1 MPNLPL
7 QGGAFRVF
15 NRDRSTDPA
24 GERWIQALD
33 CSVMRRALAFV
44 LGLALVLT
52 SCDGDDEGATTL
64 AGQVPGETD
73 AGFDVVLT
81 DVSELVEAV
90 EASVVT
96 VTLTQLRL
104 DQLGDVTEVP
114 VGVGTGVVIDD
125 DGHILTNAHVV
136 VGARSVIVVGPD
148 GQPRT
153 AQVVG
158 TWGAE
163 QNNDLALLLLE
174 ETSGLKPI
182 VMGSSRD
189 LRVGDPV
196 IAIGNALGRGLS
208 VTVGILSAKGRDVA
222 TDTSSLE
229 GVLQTDAAI
238 NPGNS
243 GGPLLNARGELVG
256 INTAAAQGAENIGF
270 AIPIDQALPFIGY
283 VVAEAGQPFIG
294 VGLRTITPQLA
305 GQFGLPVE
313 EGAVITEVFGGGA
326 AAEAG
331 LAVGD
336 IVVASDDEPISSR
349 DDLLERIE
357 KAGVG
362 GELTLTL
369 MRLVQDRFETVKLTV
384 EVDAR

>member
-1 MPNLPL
+1 MDDAKA
-7 QGGAFRVF
+7 GALTS
-15 NRDRSTDPA
+15 DE
-24 GERWIQALD
+24 GETTGHLSVHALALD
-33 CSVMRRALAFV
+33 CLLMRRALAFV
-44 LGLALVLT
+44 LGLALVVAG
-52 SCDGDDEGATTL
+52 CDSDDEGATTP

-73 AGFDVVLT
+73 AGFHVVLT

-90 EASVVT
+90 EPSVVT

-104 DQLGDVTEVP
+104 DELGAFAEVP
-114 VGVGTGVVIDD
+114 AGAGTGVVIDD
-125 DGHILTNAHVV
+125 NGHVLTNAHVV
-136 VGARSVIVVGPD
+136 AGARSVIVVGSD
-148 GQPRT
+148 GEPRT

-158 TWGAE
+158 SWGAE

-174 ETSGLKPI
+174 EKSGLEPI

-189 LRVGDPV
+189 LEVGDPV
-196 IAIGNALGRGLS
+196 VAIGNALGRGLS
-208 VTVGILSAKGRDVA
+208 VTAGIVSAKGRNVGRG
-222 TDTSSLE
+222 TSSLE
-229 GVLQTDAAI
+229 DVLQTDAAI

-256 INTAAAQGAENIGF
+256 INTAVAAEAENIGF

-305 GQFGLPVE
+305 GQFGLPVV
-313 EGAVITEVFGGGA
+313 EGAAVTEVFGGGA

-336 IVVASDDEPISSR
+336 IVVASDGEPISSR

-357 KAGVG
+357 QVGVG

-369 MRLVQDRFETVKLTV
+369 MRPVQNRFETAEVTV